1 MAVWIVNLPDQTIE
15 VYRKPHLVGYASRTC
30 LRAGD
35 KASPLAFPD
44 AAVDVGELMQR

>member
-1 MAVWIVNLPDQTIE
+1 MTAPAKTIE
-15 VYRKPHLVGYASRTC
+15 VYRDPHFTGYGSNQT

-44 AAVDVGELMQR
+44 VSVDVGELLKLAK